1 VNTTFSEITEQ
12 QCAEIQASTFSEK
25 SSWPDSAGKRA
36 FDLGVALI
44 GLILLSPLFL
54 VAAIA
59 VKLSSPG
66 SILFRQVRAGKGGRK
81 FVILKFRTMRVSNGR
96 GGPTV
101 TTIGDDRLTAVG
113 RIFRRLKIDELP
125 QLINVIRGD
134 MSLVG
139 ARPKVPHHQIRT
151 LQHRPGITGAASL
164 AFRREEELL
173 HGIPEHSLDDYQVHV
188 LMPLKQELDD
198 EYMRRATFFSD
209 MAMLFKTVAGRGEA
223 IDSKELRTFQH
234 SLVSLNSALKMKAA
248 AEPELSFRQ
257 AS

>member
-1 VNTTFSEITEQ
+1 V
-12 QCAEIQASTFSEK
+12 
-25 SSWPDSAGKRA
+25 
-36 FDLGVALI
+36 FDLSVAVV

-54 VAAIA
+54 LAAIA

-66 SILFRQVRAGKGGRK
+66 AILFRQLRAGRGGRK
-81 FVILKFRTMRVSNGR
+81 FVILKFRTMRVSKVP
-96 GGPTV
+96 GGPSV
-101 TTIGDDRLTAVG
+101 TTLGDDRLTAVG

-139 ARPKVPHHQIRT
+139 ARPKVPHHQIHM

-164 AFRREEELL
+164 AFRKEEELL
-173 HGIPEHSLDDYQVHV
+173 HGIPGHALDDYQIHV

-198 EYMRRATFFSD
+198 RYMRSATFFSD
-209 MAMLFKTVAGRGEA
+209 LMLLFKTVAGRIEA
-223 IDSKELRTFQH
+223 INEAELRSFQH
-234 SLVSLNSALKMKAA
+234 SLVSLNSALQTASQ
-248 AEPELSFRQ
+248 PELSLKQ